1 MSSDQMFYTYYYKQ
15 GNKIL
20 IRYKSNNDPVT
31 KSKVVDFYK
40 PTLYTVTEE
49 ETGLKNIY
57 NQDVKA
63 IEFDSM
69 RDAKV
74 FAEEYKELPEIGIC
88 GNSDYA
94 NQFMIELFEG
104 KTPDYNADL
113 IRIGMTDIEVHA
125 TDGFPDPYEAKYP
138 INAITT
144 YDSVTKVF
152 TTLGLE
158 YDGCGGWSKDNVDK
172 KIKDLKV
179 KYIGFMDEESLL
191 RAFLSYV
198 QESRFDVLTG
208 WHSEGF
214 DVPYI
219 VNRCNKVLG
228 EAYTKKMLSP
238 FNKIDEREV
247 RANFGQMQ
255 TVYNFV
261 GMPHLDYMQI
271 YKKHTYTPRE
281 SYRLDFIGHAEL
293 GEEKLT
299 YDDYGDLQDLYEK
312 NYQLFIDYNIRDV
325 DIIKR
330 LDEKL
335 GLMSLIYAMSYYS
348 LCNFEDTMGTVKIW
362 EKLVA
367 KFLYSKNVVPPFRR
381 EKIIE
386 EREFEGAYVKEPIK
400 GFHDWV
406 VSYDLNSLYP
416 HIEQQWNI
424 GPETH
429 VPINIFKEKALEEIN
444 ERLKDFD

>member
-1 MSSDQMFYTYYYKQ
+1 
-15 GNKIL
+15 
-20 IRYKSNNDPVT
+20 
-31 KSKVVDFYK
+31 
-40 PTLYTVTEE
+40 
-49 ETGLKNIY
+49 
-57 NQDVKA
+57 
-63 IEFDSM
+63 
-69 RDAKV
+69 
-74 FAEEYKELPEIGIC
+74 
-88 GNSDYA
+88 
-94 NQFMIELFEG
+94 
-104 KTPDYNADL
+104 
-113 IRIGMTDIEVHA
+113 
-125 TDGFPDPYEAKYP
+125 
-138 INAITT
+138 
-144 YDSVTKVF
+144 
-152 TTLGLE
+152 
-158 YDGCGGWSKDNVDK
+158 
-172 KIKDLKV
+172 
-179 KYIGFMDEESLL
+179 
-191 RAFLSYV
+191 
-198 QESRFDVLTG
+198 
-208 WHSEGF
+208 
-214 DVPYI
+214 
-219 VNRCNKVLG
+219 
-228 EAYTKKMLSP
+228 MLSP

-386 EREFEGAYVKEPIK
+386 EREFEGAYIKEPIK